1 MAERDDDD
9 RIAARYRALG
19 REEPPRELDARI
31 LAASRRA
38 TRSHSRPRRW
48 ALPLSIAALV
58 VLSVSVTLQM
68 QHERP
73 ELAEQASAPAQAG
86 KSVAPPLPAAPAP
99 SAADKVMRAPAPER
113 RLEKSAA
120 GAMAP
125 QAHPSLESSGE
136 PPERWLARIAELRR
150 DGRDEEADR
159 QLAEFRRR
167 YPGYRIPEAMRAK
180 VEKR

>member
-1 MAERDDDD
+1 MAERDDDL
-9 RIAARYRALG
+9 IAKRYRALG

-73 ELAEQASAPAQAG
+73 ELAEQSSAPAQAS
-86 KSVAPPLPAAPAP
+86 KSVAPPPAAPAP
-99 SAADKVMRAPAPER
+99 LAADKVMRAPAPER

-125 QAHPSLESSGE
+125 QARPSLESSGE
-136 PPERWLARIAELRR
+136 APERWLARIAELRR
-150 DGRDEEADR
+150 DGRDDEADR

-180 VEKR
+180 VERR